1 MPAVDEGQIPVVPL
15 PTPEQSFP
23 VYPGPDEG
31 QIPAVPLPTPEQ
43 SFPVYPGPGSGQAPS
58 TPTPSVPSFPT
69 PTPGTP
75 LIPGGA
81 IQPLPGSG
89 SAPVY
94 AGYAAARF
102 LNAAY
107 GYRPLRV
114 YIGSSL
120 AVPLLGTSSVSAYVR
135 LPSGYQTITVAGQD
149 GYIYLQRTL
158 PFVRGE
164 RYTVAIVNR
173 AGGLELVQISD
184 ACCAPAGQGATFRV
198 GNLAYNSGPI
208 DVLLSDG
215 RVVFADVRFKETT
228 SAKRIASGA
237 YQFLFAETNLLPA
250 PAYTDIETLDSAFIG
265 TNPLPD
271 TVATLY
277 LQVQSGRRYS
287 VYLVSSGPGYNA
299 VTTLIIED

>member
-23 VYPGPDEG
+23 VFPGPDEG
-31 QIPAVPLPTPEQ
+31 QIPVVPLPTPEQ
-43 SFPVYPGPGSGQAPS
+43 SFPVYPGPGGGQTPS
-58 TPTPSVPSFPT
+58 MPTPSVPSI

-75 LIPGGA
+75 SIPGGA

-89 SAPVY
+89 NVPVY

-107 GYRPLRV
+107 GYRPLRIYV
-114 YIGSSL
+114 GSAL
-120 AVPLLGTSSVSAYVR
+120 AVPLLGASSVSAYVR
-135 LPSGYQTITVAGQD
+135 LPSGYQTITVAGRD

-184 ACCAPAGQGATFRV
+184 ACCAPARQGATFRV
-198 GNLAYNSGPI
+198 SNLAYNSGPI

-228 SAKRIASGA
+228 SAKRIAPGA

-265 TNPLPD
+265 MNPLPD

-277 LQVQSGRRYS
+277 LQVQGGHRYS
-287 VYLVSSGPGYNA
+287 VFLVSSGPGYNA
-299 VTTLIIED
+299 VTTLVVED